1 VINEI
6 QPEYLDRIIDSALDE
21 DLGKI
26 GDLTTLYAIDQNLEG
41 SGQFVV
47 RENGIIAGISV
58 VERVFPKLDK
68 NIICSFS
75 FQDGDHVVPQTQI
88 GTVQGKISSILTA
101 ERTVLNFLQRLSGIA
116 TLTRKFVDAVKGTKC
131 RILDTRKT
139 TPGLRLLEKY
149 AVSVGGGTNHRMG
162 LFDMVL
168 IKDNHI
174 DANGGITPAVEK
186 CIKNMNQ
193 DKKSIPIE
201 VETRTLTEV
210 EEAANLH
217 IQRIM
222 LDNMD
227 TETMRKAVEIID
239 GRKEVEASGSMNL
252 EKVKETAETG
262 VDFISV
268 GALTHSYKAMDVTLI
283 LGHKRI

>member
-1 VINEI
+1 MK
-6 QPEYLDRIIDSALDE
+6 D
-21 DLGKI
+21 
-26 GDLTTLYAIDQNLEG
+26 
-41 SGQFVV
+41 
-47 RENGIIAGISV
+47 
-58 VERVFPKLDK
+58 
-68 NIICSFS
+68 
-75 FQDGDHVVPQTQI
+75 
-88 GTVQGKISSILTA
+88 
-101 ERTVLNFLQRLSGIA
+101 
-116 TLTRKFVDAVKGTKC
+116 TKC

-268 GALTHSYKAMDVTLI
+268 GALTHSYKAMDISLI
-283 LGHKRI
+283 LEIKLPEG